1 MFCTLHVV
9 FLELVRRCK
18 WMWLTLCL
26 VEKKKMVMHCTLKS
40 GTNEDFC
47 RCFHLYV
54 ALVEI
59 LTLTGDVYR

>member
-1 MFCTLHVV
+1 MDVAYSLFGRK
-9 FLELVRRCK
+9 E
-18 WMWLTLCL
+18 
-26 VEKKKMVMHCTLKS
+26 KKMVMHCTLKS